1 MKLNNAFDYSYS
13 GPVYIGSKGQYL
25 EVVYDTGSDWLC
37 IESSECEAGKG
48 PKFESKESTSF
59 KRVGSKDSLREY
71 GSATLK
77 GQEVTDIA
85 CIAPFNDEDLA
96 KGTPSFCKKDF

>member
-37 IESSECEAGKG
+37 IESTDCEAGKG
-48 PKFESKESTSF
+48 PKF
-59 KRVGSKDSLREY
+59 D
-71 GSATLK
+71 
-77 GQEVTDIA
+77 
-85 CIAPFNDEDLA
+85 
-96 KGTPSFCKKDF
+96 